1 MTLEDQ
7 GGLNITSCLG
17 GPSPPAA
24 PLINKNSVAWGKLE
38 RIYSLLDPSLT
49 YLPFH
54 SGQSYKE
61 RMEPRFHFGRWLL
74 AILPLATSTANKC
87 PLSPVLI
94 WQPQVDAGPQSKG
107 CYRLTDPAPGSPSTH
122 SLSSYVTFH
131 KRPNTKS
138 RGAEV
143 RESFSF
149 LQSSAKGH

>member
-24 PLINKNSVAWGKLE
+24 PLINKNSVAWGEVGEGILSAWP
-38 RIYSLLDPSLT
+38 IPYIPP
-49 YLPFH
+49 LPFWPELQ
-54 SGQSYKE
+54 GKNGTQVCV
-61 RMEPRFHFGRWLL
+61 GCWLL

-87 PLSPVLI
+87 LLSPVLI
-94 WQPQVDAGPQSKG
+94 WQPQVAAGPQSKG

-149 LQSSAKGH
+149 LQFSAKGH